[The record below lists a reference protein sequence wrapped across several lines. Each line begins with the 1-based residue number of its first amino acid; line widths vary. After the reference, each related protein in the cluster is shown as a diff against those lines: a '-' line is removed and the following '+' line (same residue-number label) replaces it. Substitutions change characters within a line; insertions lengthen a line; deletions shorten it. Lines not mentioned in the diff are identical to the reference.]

1 MPSWNGPLER
11 IDETRLLIPK
21 SYNPKMRV
29 DGVIYAD
36 AALLEDIRQDQA
48 PEQVANVATLPGIV
62 GQSMAMPDIHW
73 GYGFPI
79 GGVAAFELSEGV
91 VSPGGVGY
99 DINCGVRLLRTK
111 LHREDLGFGTRSE
124 LSDNSIMSRASPL
137 LEKLVRAIYENV
149 PSGVGSKGR
158 IRISQAEVALV
169 LTRGARWAVE
179 KGYGTEE
186 DLEYTE
192 EHGAMAGADLAGVS
206 GRALERGMPQLG
218 TLGAGNHFLEIQEV
232 AEVFDLGAARDLG
245 IAEGQIT
252 VMIHTGSRGLGYQ
265 ICDDNV
271 KTLGA
276 VSKKYGIEL
285 VDRQLACAPIES
297 PEGKRYF
304 GAMVCAANYAW
315 ANRQAI
321 AHWVREAFGNVLGL
335 PLERLGM
342 GQVYDVAHNIAKIET
357 HAVGK
362 DCVKVC
368 VHRKGATR
376 AFGPAKPGFSLQ
388 CHNQT
393 GSHALPSRYRH
404 LGQPVLIPGDMGTSS
419 YLLLG
424 TEKAEAETFGSACHG
439 AGRVWS
445 RTRALK
451 ETERRN
457 VAAEL
462 RAKGITVM
470 AASREVLREEVPD
483 AYKDVDRVVDVC
495 ARSGICR
502 KVARM
507 KPLGVVKG

>member
-1 MPSWNGPLER
+1 MANWNGPLEKL
-11 IDETRLLIPK
+11 DENRLRIPK
-21 SYNPKMRV
+21 SYNQKMRV
-29 DGVIYAD
+29 DGIIYAD
-36 AALLEDIRQDQA
+36 ANLVEDIKADQA

-79 GGVAAFELSEGV
+79 GGVAAFDIADGV

-111 LHREDLGFGTRSE
+111 LTRDDLRPE
-124 LSDNSIMSRASPL
+124 L
-137 LEKLVRAIYENV
+137 LERLVRAIYDNV
-149 PSGVGSKGR
+149 PSGVGSKGK
-158 IRISQAEVALV
+158 IRISQSEVAQV
-169 LTRGARWAVE
+169 LTRGARWAVDA
-179 KGYGTEE
+179 GYGTDE

-192 EHGAMAGADLAGVS
+192 EHGQMAGADLAGVS
-206 GRALERGMPQLG
+206 ERALERGMPQLG
-218 TLGAGNHFLEIQEV
+218 TLGAGNHFLEVQEV
-232 AEVFDLGAARDLG
+232 AELYDTKAAETLG
-245 IAEGQIT
+245 ISLGQIT

-271 KTLGA
+271 KMLGA

-285 VDRQLACAPIES
+285 VDRQLACAPIDS
-297 PEGKRYF
+297 PEGRRYF

-321 AHWVREAFGNVLGL
+321 AHWVREAFSQVLGL
-335 PLERLGM
+335 SLERLGM
-342 GQVYDVAHNIAKIET
+342 GQVYDVAHNIAKVEQHT
-357 HAVGK
+357 VLMANGQRRTVNL
-362 DCVKVC
+362 C

-376 AFGPAKPGFSLQ
+376 AFGPGDA
-388 CHNQT
+388 T
-393 GSHALPSRYRH
+393 VPSRYRH
-404 LGQPVLIPGDMGTSS
+404 IGQPVLIPGDMGTSS
-419 YLLLG
+419 YLLVG
-424 TEKAEAETFGSACHG
+424 TTRAEQETFGSACHG

-462 RAKGITVM
+462 RSKGIMVM

-483 AYKDVDRVVDVC
+483 AYKDVDKVVDVC
-495 ARSGICR
+495 SRAGICR

>member
-1 MPSWNGPLER
+1 MSTWHGPLEPL
-11 IDETRLLIPK
+11 DDSRLMIPK
-21 SYNPKMRV
+21 SYKPGMRV
-29 DGVIYAD
+29 DGIIYAD
-36 AALLEDIRQDQA
+36 ATLLPDIKQDQA

-62 GQSMAMPDIHW
+62 GHSLAMPDIHW

-79 GGVAAFELSEGV
+79 GGVAAFEKSTGV

-111 LHREDLGFGTRSE
+111 LERSDLTVALLER
-124 LSDNSIMSRASPL
+124 LVNSIFH
-137 LEKLVRAIYENV
+137 NV
-149 PSGVGSKGR
+149 PSGVGSEGK
-158 IRISQAEVALV
+158 IRISRAEVAKV
-169 LTRGARWAVE
+169 LTRGARWAVDS
-179 KGYGTEE
+179 GFGTDE

-192 EHGAMAGADLAGVS
+192 EQGEMKGADLAGVS
-206 GRALERGMPQLG
+206 PRALERGMPQLG

-232 AEVFDLGAARDLG
+232 AEVYDAVAAAELG
-245 IAEGQIT
+245 IRPGQVT

-265 ICDDNV
+265 VCDDNV

-276 VSKKYGIEL
+276 VAARYRIEL
-285 VDRQLACAPIES
+285 ADRQLACAPIES
-297 PEGKRYF
+297 PEGRRYF

-321 AHWVREAFGNVLGL
+321 AHWVREAFAQVLGQSI
-335 PLERLGM
+335 EQLGM
-342 GQVYDVAHNIAKIET
+342 TQVYDVAHNIAKFEE
-357 HAVGK
+357 HEVGGRRT
-362 DCVKVC
+362 VVC

-376 AFGPAKPGFSLQ
+376 ALPPGHEAIPA
-388 CHNQT
+388 
-393 GSHALPSRYRH
+393 RYRR

-424 TEKAEAETFGSACHG
+424 TARAAEETFASACHG

-457 VAAEL
+457 VAQEL
-462 RAKGITVM
+462 REQGIVVM

-483 AYKDVDRVVDVC
+483 AYKDVDAVVNVC
-495 ARSGICR
+495 DRAGIAR

-507 KPLGVVKG
+507 RPLGVVKG

>member
-1 MPSWNGPLER
+1 MPGWNGPLER
-11 IDETRLLIPK
+11 IDDTRLLIPK

-29 DGVIYAD
+29 DGIIYAD
-36 AALLEDIRQDQA
+36 ATLLEDIRHDQA

-62 GQSMAMPDIHW
+62 GRSLAMPDIHC

-79 GGVAAFELSEGV
+79 GGVAAFELGDGV

-111 LHREDLGFGTRSE
+111 LTRED
-124 LSDNSIMSRASPL
+124 MKPAV
-137 LEKLVRAIYENV
+137 LERLVRAIYDNV
-149 PSGVGSKGR
+149 PSGIGSKGK

-179 KGYGTEE
+179 RGYGTEE

-206 GRALERGMPQLG
+206 ARALERGMPQLG

-232 AEVFDLGAARDLG
+232 AEVYDLGAARDLG
-245 IAEGQIT
+245 ITEGQIT

-321 AHWVREAFGNVLGL
+321 AHWVREAFGQVLGL
-335 PLERLGM
+335 PMERLGM
-342 GQVYDVAHNIAKIET
+342 SQVYDVAHNIAKIET
-357 HAVGK
+357 HPVGK

-376 AFGPAKPGFSLQ
+376 AFGPAKPGSGTQ

-393 GSHALPSRYRH
+393 GSHALPPRYRH

-451 ETERRN
+451 ETEHRN
-457 VAAEL
+457 VAEEL
-462 RAKGITVM
+462 RAQGITVM
-470 AASREVLREEVPD
+470 AASSEVLREEVPD
-483 AYKDVDRVVDVC
+483 SYKDVDKVVDTCVR
-495 ARSGICR
+495 AGICR

>member
-1 MPSWNGPLER
+1 MANWKGPLEK
-11 IDETRLLIPK
+11 IDDTRLRIPK

-29 DGVIYAD
+29 DGIIYSDASLLAD
-36 AALLEDIRQDQA
+36 IKQDQA

-79 GGVAAFELSEGV
+79 GGVAAFETGEGV

-111 LHREDLGFGTRSE
+111 LTKEDLYPRGTGH
-124 LSDNSIMSRASPL
+124 DPNSPGGIGSCPL
-137 LEKLVRAIYENV
+137 LEKLVRAMFNNV
-149 PSGVGSKGR
+149 PSGVGSKGK
-158 IRISQAEVALV
+158 IRISQTEVAQV
-169 LTRGARWAVE
+169 LTHGARWAVE
-179 KGYGTEE
+179 HGYGTDE

-192 EHGAMAGADLAGVS
+192 EHGQMAGADLAGVS
-206 GRALERGMPQLG
+206 SRAFERGMPQLG

-232 AEVFDLGAARDLG
+232 AELFDAKAAQDLG
-245 IAEGQIT
+245 IALGQIT

-276 VSKKYGIEL
+276 VSQKYGIEL

-297 PEGKRYF
+297 PEGRKYF

-321 AHWVREAFGNVLGL
+321 AHWVREAFAQVLGMTV
-335 PLERLGM
+335 EQVGM
-342 GQVYDVAHNIAKIET
+342 SQVYDVAHNIAKFEQ
-357 HAVGK
+357 HMVGK
-362 DCVKVC
+362 DCVKLC

-376 AFGPAKPGFSLQ
+376 AFGPGDQATP
-388 CHNQT
+388 
-393 GSHALPSRYRH
+393 ARYRH

-419 YLLLG
+419 YLMLG
-424 TEKAEAETFGSACHG
+424 TATAERDTFGSACHG

-451 ETERRN
+451 ETEHRN
-457 VAAEL
+457 VAQEL
-462 RAKGITVM
+462 RAKGIIVM
-470 AASREVLREEVPD
+470 AASKEVLREEVPD
-483 AYKDVDRVVDVC
+483 SYKDVDKVVDVC
-495 ARSGICR
+495 QRAGIAR

-507 KPLGVVKG
+507 RPLGVVKG